1 MRPRTA
7 LLLAQVICLALALAA
22 RAQDAKPQQPEQPT
36 PVALFTSATKHV
48 TTLVEPPAGA
58 APQTLTAKV
67 KVTRADGVP
76 SQLLNRELDLAFQ
89 APDRLRLSADING
102 THAALGRDGQ
112 QLWAHVPGKKFGVIG
127 EPGVV
132 KFSTAPDSK
141 DTSKLGPFKL
151 PLPRDQVA
159 ILPLLF
165 KVESRADE
173 KVAGTDCHVLV
184 ARPEPQALEALKL
197 QPFTLTLALRKADRF
212 PVRVGYSDGKKL
224 DVVLELHDAKLGEV
238 PAATWQLAAAPGDK
252 IERVALAHL
261 LRFLD
266 IAPAMLTDQIPTL
279 GPATGERRVV
289 ATEGAGRLEIH
300 DGTKVLFLKGTPEDM
315 GRQHGVL
322 MKKEV
327 RDLVNRVLYGVGV
340 GSSFDKGRWFFGEIE
355 SCQARIGKF
364 IDPRTLREMDAL
376 AAAAG
381 VSREE
386 ARLANFFPELFHCSG
401 FSLFGDATA
410 GGRMFH
416 GRILDYMKGV
426 GLEQNAVAMVFQP
439 DAGNAWVNVGYAG
452 FVGSVTAMNAKH
464 ISIGEM
470 GGRGEGN
477 WDGKPMAQL
486 LREVMEKANTL
497 DEAVEIM
504 RRGPRTCEYYYVISD
519 GRTKRAVGIAA
530 TPDKFDVV
538 LPGAPHPQLPHPVKD
553 TVLMSAGDRYEE
565 LARRVKAG
573 FGRFDADRARD
584 LMTRPVCM
592 GSNIHS
598 VLFAPDTLDFWVANA
613 DSQNPAAHCRYTKY
627 NLAELLKPQPTS
639 RDTGGGR

>member
-1 MRPRTA
+1 MNALRLP
-7 LLLAQVICLALALAA
+7 LLLACLALSLATH
-22 RAQDAKPQQPEQPT
+22 AQEANPPQPAAPT
-36 PVALFTSATKHV
+36 PVALFTAALNKV
-48 TTLVEPPAGA
+48 VALVEP
-58 APQTLTAKV
+58 APGSSAQCFTAKLKLTKAEGAPEAV
-67 KVTRADGVP
+67 
-76 SQLLNRELDLAFQ
+76 LNRELALAFQ
-89 APDRLRLSADING
+89 APDRLSLVDDVNG
-102 THAALGRDGQ
+102 TRASLGRDGQ
-112 QLWAHVPGKKFGVIG
+112 ELWGYVPAKKFGVIG
-127 EPGVV
+127 QPGLVR
-132 KFSTAPDSK
+132 FATAPDKK
-141 DTSKLGPFKL
+141 DSSKLGPIKL
-151 PLPRDQVA
+151 PLPRDQMA

-165 KVESRADE
+165 KVEARADE
-173 KVAGTDCHVLV
+173 KVGGTDCHVIV
-184 ARPEPQALEALKL
+184 ARPEPQALEAFKL
-197 QPFTLTLALRKADRF
+197 QPFTLLLWLRKSDSLPARI
-212 PVRVGYSDGKKL
+212 GYNDGKKL
-224 DVVLELHDAKLGEV
+224 DLVLEVQDAKLGDAL
-238 PAATWQLAAAPGDK
+238 PAAAWKLAAAPGDK
-252 IERVALAHL
+252 IEHVALGHL

-266 IAPAMLTDQIPTL
+266 IAPAMLTDKIPTL

-300 DGTKVLFLKGTPEDM
+300 DGTKVLFLKGTPEEM

-364 IDPRTLREMDAL
+364 MDARYLREMDAL
-376 AAAAG
+376 AVAAG
-381 VSREE
+381 VEREE

-401 FSLFGDATA
+401 FSIFGDATV
-410 GGRMFH
+410 GGRMYH
-416 GRILDYMKGV
+416 GRVLDYMKGV
-426 GLEQNAVAMVFQP
+426 GLEQNATVMIFQP
-439 DAGNAWVNVGYAG
+439 DAGNAWVNIGYAG

-486 LREVMEKANTL
+486 MREVMEKASTL

-519 GRTKRAVGIAA
+519 GKTKRAVGIAA
-530 TPDKFDVV
+530 TPTKFEVV
-538 LPGAPHPQLPHPVKD
+538 PPNMAHPQLPHPVKD
-553 TVLMSAGDRYEE
+553 AVLMSAGDRYEE

-573 FGRFDADRARD
+573 FGKFDAASARD

-627 NLAELLKPQPTS
+627 NLAELLKSQPANGNA
-639 RDTGGGR
+639 GGEGR